1 MDTHKIDVHVLVPLP
16 WLEVVPACH
25 TNKER
30 ALEACKRANN
40 EMAAVVQSHSTR
52 FLGVALLPTGHLK
65 GPGKEDEEEG
75 ASHEKD
81 GMDILMEAYKH
92 AVETCSLDGVALFVG
107 PLSSPLDHPGFEA
120 LWKRCEEDGVPVWL
134 HPNRPQFYPD
144 YEAYRGKG
152 GSLHQI
158 WNTLGWVYDTSVAMV
173 HMVMAGVFQRY
184 PNLKVVTHHHGG
196 MIPFFTD
203 RFITQSQ
210 NFDDTEGLA
219 LLDDM
224 KKFYC
229 DTATFGLA
237 PLNIRQALEFF
248 ESGRVLFGTDTP
260 MDMAEPG
267 SFTST
272 SKGGVLQ
279 CGAAQ
284 DVMDKIWG
292 QNFWVMMEKRLEL
305 KKAHNMEVKGNVD
318 TIDHTREK
326 ARVSDSST
334 S

>member
-1 MDTHKIDVHVLVPLP
+1 
-16 WLEVVPACH
+16 
-25 TNKER
+25 
-30 ALEACKRANN
+30 
-40 EMAAVVQSHSTR
+40 MAAVVQSHSTR

-134 HPNRPQFYPD
+134 HPNRPQ
-144 YEAYRGKG
+144 
-152 GSLHQI
+152 
-158 WNTLGWVYDTSVAMV
+158 
-173 HMVMAGVFQRY
+173 
-184 PNLKVVTHHHGG
+184 
-196 MIPFFTD
+196 
-203 RFITQSQ
+203 SQ

-237 PLNIRQALEFF
+237 PLNIRQGL
-248 ESGRVLFGTDTP
+248 
-260 MDMAEPG
+260 
-267 SFTST
+267 
-272 SKGGVLQ
+272 
-279 CGAAQ
+279 
-284 DVMDKIWG
+284 
-292 QNFWVMMEKRLEL
+292 L
-305 KKAHNMEVKGNVD
+305 K
-318 TIDHTREK
+318 T
-326 ARVSDSST
+326 
-334 S
+334 